1 MLQGLQAVGGHPLAS
16 VAVDEH
22 KQSTDVYELEEERSC
37 QSVLKKH
44 DPVTPSPLA
53 VEAQHQKLSS
63 PQLQHEDEVEPP
75 SPEAAPEP
83 EDLEEP
89 TAAANAPEVPTRFRK
104 ELLFQQPTNFFEL
117 EAKRS
122 YQRTL
127 QWSIRRRISEI
138 DHEEETL
145 RYVQLRQ
152 TYKILRKY
160 QVSQMS

>member
-1 MLQGLQAVGGHPLAS
+1 M
-16 VAVDEH
+16 DEH
-22 KQSTDVYELEEERSC
+22 EQPTDVYELEEERSC
-37 QSVLKKH
+37 QRVLKRH

-53 VEAQHQKLSS
+53 VEAQHQKLWS
-63 PQLQHEDEVEPP
+63 PQLQHQDEVEPP

-83 EDLEEP
+83 EELEEP
-89 TAAANAPEVPTRFRK
+89 TAAADAPEVPVRFRK
-104 ELLFQQPTNFFEL
+104 DLILQQPTNFFEL

-152 TYKILRKY
+152 TYKILSKY
-160 QVSQMS
+160 QVSQMN